1 MKGIRI
7 IAAVAIIDAVAAQL
21 ACGGTTWGYIQDGLL
36 ACWDGVENA
45 GTGLHDPS
53 ATVWK
58 DLTGRYAFTL
68 TGATVYGDRVYFP
81 GSAVGI
87 LPSAATA
94 ATFTAARNGTLE
106 VVYKS
111 SNTSGTRFLLES
123 STGDKSISTL
133 AFLTVSN
140 GAQVH
145 GCTATSGS
153 KADYYKFTSGSTTN
167 RVAIRYSDGR
177 TASAVGNGSNLATG
191 GTDYWGTDASGTTI
205 MGWRFSKTANQYFV
219 GSIYCIRLY
228 NRRLTDAEIAANQA
242 VDVNRFID
250 GDTSGCDELLVS
262 ATPGDFGTPS
272 PSYGLKFGIGA
283 GEERIVSCPPVW
295 TNAVGD
301 TAARCVGWKLYDL
314 SGNELSSGVG
324 NAFTY
329 VHPSPAEFRRLEW
342 QWDVEYKITANAGDG
357 GTVSPAEQWL
367 AHGAT
372 ATITATPNPMHTF
385 YKWTGDVP
393 SGVSAYSRTISV
405 TADQPR
411 TLNAG
416 FGGEFYLSKT
426 GSDDNDGTSWNTAL
440 ATVTNALAHAVA
452 NGSII
457 HIATGTYS
465 LPGVQAL
472 TNAVTLRG
480 ETGKPEDVILQRP
493 SSSSKSYRL
502 FTMNHRDCV
511 LSGLVLQGGKFRG
524 NDDGGVYASGG
535 CVYIMSAGGTITNCI
550 LRSNMTQAHHAVSSR
565 HGTGSAI
572 YCYSTDGVVTHCVIS
587 NNSTTVYDSNY
598 GGPVYMREGRIDN
611 CLITKHSDT
620 SSGYGG
626 MLVLNNSAVAENCTV
641 VANHASVNAA
651 IYTMADTTRV
661 RNCVIAANTTTSS
674 RPENTVW
681 GGTASCYTN
690 CVSDAYAPNAQC
702 HAGPD
707 LVFADATSGDWRP
720 TLASSAV
727 DVGGFIANASTL
739 DLDGNPRYADAIDAG
754 CYELQK
760 NGLIAGF
767 SPDIAAA
774 FLPATVTFT
783 AVVGGAGE
791 EAVLEY
797 RWDFDNDGTIDE
809 VTSTPSVTH
818 TYTAGGFYDVTLT
831 VADTTS
837 DESASATMLNIFK
850 ANPRTLYVVNGNAG
864 AAEPYDTWATAA
876 NTIQKAVNFSAAGA
890 EVIVS
895 NGTYKLSSNVLV
907 DKEIVLR
914 GLTGNPSD
922 VILDGQ
928 ASVQCLQINAGKK
941 ALVHSLTL
949 HRGKVN
955 ANYSY
960 GGGAYVHT
968 SGGTVSNCI
977 VRGCH
982 GGGKYGACG
991 GLYGSCD
998 NALFTHC
1005 VITNNTA
1012 SSGQTDGS
1020 YVTGLAV
1027 HLAAKSR
1034 LEHSLVANN
1043 RYTGGWAEST
1053 VYIANGAVRFCTI
1066 VGNQARDFGGV
1077 NLAGDTAKVE
1087 HCIIEGNTSY
1097 WTDTNACPNAV
1108 RYKVWG
1114 SETSPSYTAA
1124 NINTHDAGRA
1134 TVARSHQI
1142 TNCVADA
1149 VLIND
1154 WCLQEPLS
1162 VTLPKYLSDGNPT
1175 PGPASR
1181 ARNAVTLSAARAMPE
1196 TDVLRQPRL
1205 FGSRYDLGAVEC
1217 QRNSSFVFFLQ

>member
-1 MKGIRI
+1 MKVMRI
-7 IAAVAIIDAVAAQL
+7 IAVAAILGASAAQS
-21 ACGGTTWGYIQDGLL
+21 ARSETASRYIQDGLL

-45 GTGLHDPS
+45 GVDVHDPS

-58 DLTGRYAFTL
+58 DLSGRYAFTL
-68 TGATVYGDRVYFP
+68 TGATVYANRVYFP
-81 GSAVGI
+81 GSAYGI

-94 ATFTAARNGTLE
+94 DTFTAARNGTLE
-106 VVYKS
+106 VVYRS

-123 STGDKSISTL
+123 STGNASTSTL
-133 AFLTVSN
+133 AFLTV
-140 GAQVH
+140 GGTQVH
-145 GCTATSGS
+145 GCTASSSSRANTYTFNSGS
-153 KADYYKFTSGSTTN
+153 ATN
-167 RVAIRYSDGR
+167 RVAIRYSSGR
-177 TASAVGNGSNLATG
+177 TASAVGNGSTLAKA
-191 GTDYWGTDASGTTI
+191 GTDWWGTDASGTTI
-205 MGWRFSKTANQYFV
+205 IGWRFSKAANQYFV

-228 NRRLTDAEIAANQA
+228 SRQLTDAEIATNQT
-242 VDVNRFID
+242 VDIHRFIN
-250 GDTSGCDELLVS
+250 GDLTDPEELFVS
-262 ATPGDFGTPS
+262 ATPEEFGTTSPTYGPS
-272 PSYGLKFGIGA
+272 FGIEA
-283 GEERIVSCPPVW
+283 GEERFVSCPPVW

-301 TAARCVGWKLYDL
+301 TAARCVGWKLFDL
-314 SGNELSSGVG
+314 SGNEVSNGVG

-329 VHPSPAEFRRLEW
+329 VHPSPAAYRRLEW
-342 QWDVEYKITANAGDG
+342 QWEVKYKITATAGDG
-357 GTVSPAEQWL
+357 GTVSPTEQWVL
-367 AHGAT
+367 RGAT
-372 ATITATPNPMHTF
+372 ATVTANPNPMRAF

-393 SGVSAYSRTISV
+393 SGVSAYSQTISFP
-405 TADQPR
+405 ADQPR

-416 FGGEFYLSKT
+416 FGGEFYLSKS
-426 GSDDNDGTSWNTAL
+426 GSDQNDGTSWETAF

-457 HIATGTYS
+457 NIATGTYS

-472 TNAVTLRG
+472 TNGVTLRG
-480 ETGKPEDVILQRP
+480 ATGNPEDVILQRP
-493 SSSSKSYRL
+493 STSSKNFRL
-502 FTMNHRDCV
+502 FTLNHRDCV
-511 LSGLVLQGGKFRG
+511 LSGLVLQGGLFRG
-524 NDDGGVYASGG
+524 DDDKGVYASGG

-550 LRSNMTQAHHAVSSR
+550 LRSNKTQSHHAASIN

-572 YCYSTDGVVTHCVIS
+572 YCYSDYGVVTHCVIS
-587 NNSTTVYDSNY
+587 NNSTTVYDNNY
-598 GGPVYMREGRIDN
+598 GGPVYMRKGRIDN

-620 SSGYGG
+620 SSNYGG

-641 VANHASVNAA
+641 VKNHASANSS
-651 IYTMADTTRV
+651 IYTMAATARV

-702 HAGPD
+702 HAGTD
-707 LVFADATSGDWRP
+707 LVFADATTGNWRP
-720 TLASSAV
+720 TIASSAV
-727 DVGGFIANASTL
+727 DVGGYIANASTL
-739 DLDGNPRYADAIDAG
+739 DLDGNPRYVDAIDAG

-760 NGLIAGF
+760 NGLIVGF
-767 SPDIAAA
+767 TPDIAAA
-774 FLPATVTFT
+774 FVPASVTFS
-783 AVVGGAGE
+783 AVVDGAGE
-791 EAVLEY
+791 GAVLEY

-818 TYTAGGFYDVTLT
+818 TYTAGGLYSVALT
-831 VADTTS
+831 GADTTS
-837 DESASATMLNIFK
+837 DESASTTVLNVFK

-890 EVIVS
+890 EVVVS

-914 GLTGNPSD
+914 GLTGNPAD
-922 VILDGQ
+922 VVLDGQ
-928 ASVQCLQINAGKK
+928 ASVRCLQINAGRK
-941 ALVHSLTL
+941 ALIHSLTL

-955 ANYSY
+955 ENYSY

-991 GLYGSCD
+991 GLYGACD

-1043 RYTGGWAEST
+1043 RYTGGWGEST
-1053 VYIANGAVRFCTI
+1053 VQVANGVVRFCTI
-1066 VGNQARDFGGV
+1066 VGNKARDFGGV

-1108 RYKVWG
+1108 RFKVWG
-1114 SETSPSYTAA
+1114 SQTSPSYTAA
-1124 NINTHDAGRA
+1124 KIYTNDAGRA
-1134 TVARSHQI
+1134 TLTRSHQI

-1162 VTLPKYLSDGNPT
+1162 VTLPNYLAKGELS
-1175 PGPASR
+1175 PGPSSK
-1181 ARNAVTLSAARAMPE
+1181 ARNAVQPAAAGALPE
-1196 TDVLRQPRL
+1196 TDVFGHPRL
-1205 FGSRYDLGAVEC
+1205 FGSRYDLGAVES
-1217 QRNSSFVFFLQ
+1217 QRTSSLIIFVH